1 MNTKHLSIRHL
12 AVAFIAAPIAVFAAY
27 VTWIV
32 VPVVV
37 RAVVPVVVQ
46 AVVQS

>member
-1 MNTKHLSIRHL
+1 MNLMHLPNRYLVIAL
-12 AVAFIAAPIAVFAAY
+12 IAAPIVALATY

-37 RAVVPVVVQ
+37 REVVPVVVR
-46 AVVQS
+46 AVKGI